1 MELIMNLKEFYDK
14 DTYTLTYLLWDE
26 ETKEAIIIDPVLNFD
41 QASGKIHKASLNTLT
56 EFIDSNKL
64 NPTYSLETHA
74 HADHLSSA
82 KELKKIYPNIKI
94 GIGENIKEVQS
105 VFKPIFNLKD
115 LNTDGDQFDI
125 LLKEGEEISIGK
137 EKLKVIFTPGHT
149 PACASYYIAGMVF
162 TGDALFMP
170 DYGTGRCDFP
180 KGSAK
185 DLYNSVHNKLYNL
198 PDDTKVYTGHDYQP
212 GGRELKFETTI
223 KESKESNIQLKANTS
238 EAEYIEFRT
247 SRDKTLNAPKLLLPS
262 IQVNI
267 DAGELPKPESN
278 GKSYLKTP
286 INFE

>member
-1 MELIMNLKEFYDK
+1 MNLKEFYDK
-14 DTYTLTYLLWDE
+14 DTYTLTYLIWDE
-26 ETKEAIIIDPVLNFD
+26 ETKEAIVIDPVLDFD
-41 QASGKIHKASLNTLT
+41 QASGKVHKTSLKTLT
-56 EFIDSNKL
+56 QFIAKNKL

-115 LNTDGDQFDI
+115 LNTDGNQFDI
-125 LLKEGEEISIGK
+125 LLQEGDEIPIGK

-149 PACASYYIAGMVF
+149 PACASYYVAGMVF
-162 TGDALFMP
+162 TGDALFMS

-185 DLYNSVHNKLYNL
+185 DLYNSIYNKLYNL

-238 EAEYIEFRT
+238 EAEYIEFRN

-267 DAGELPKPESN
+267 DAGEFPKPESN
-278 GKSYLKTP
+278 GKTYLKTP
-286 INFE
+286 INFD